1 VRVTNVRRQNTS
13 NGAELLVSLRISRQT
28 DAADPITIPVQFE
41 IEGARSVTSVELTGQ
56 HTDLR
61 DHRIPIERNREQGW
75 GRVSIPAD
83 ANPADDQFHF
93 AFANPPPRR
102 AVVVVD
108 NAQAELPLRLVAGI
122 SPDPALQSSTESLD
136 IEQLTAVDWDQ
147 IGLVLWQAPMP
158 AGPAADLLQSFVA
171 RGGEVMLFPPDNP
184 GDDELWGVRWQSWQ
198 TDNEPFT
205 ISSWRGD
212 DDLFARTL
220 SGAALP
226 VGQLHVLRYCGLA
239 GEVTSLATLSGG
251 APLLARVPTERGG
264 VYLWTTTPSPRDS
277 SLATEGVV
285 LYAAVQRALAAG
297 SAVLGKARQL
307 DAGQAGDESSDSWT
321 RVSEQV
327 DRLSTEAASQ
337 CGVYQAGDRLL
348 AVNRPAAEDHAQV
361 LADTRVDE
369 LFHGLNY
376 VRVEDQAGNLNSL
389 VQEIWR
395 AFLLAMLVALVVEAV
410 LCLPRLARVGGTTA

>member
-1 VRVTNVRRQNTS
+1 
-13 NGAELLVSLRISRQT
+13 
-28 DAADPITIPVQFE
+28 
-41 IEGARSVTSVELTGQ
+41 
-56 HTDLR
+56 
-61 DHRIPIERNREQGW
+61 
-75 GRVSIPAD
+75 
-83 ANPADDQFHF
+83 
-93 AFANPPPRR
+93 
-102 AVVVVD
+102 
-108 NAQAELPLRLVAGI
+108 
-122 SPDPALQSSTESLD
+122 
-136 IEQLTAVDWDQ
+136 
-147 IGLVLWQAPMP
+147 
-158 AGPAADLLQSFVA
+158 
-171 RGGEVMLFPPDNP
+171 
-184 GDDELWGVRWQSWQ
+184 
-198 TDNEPFT
+198 
-205 ISSWRGD
+205 
-212 DDLFARTL
+212 
-220 SGAALP
+220 
-226 VGQLHVLRYCGLA
+226 LRYCGLA